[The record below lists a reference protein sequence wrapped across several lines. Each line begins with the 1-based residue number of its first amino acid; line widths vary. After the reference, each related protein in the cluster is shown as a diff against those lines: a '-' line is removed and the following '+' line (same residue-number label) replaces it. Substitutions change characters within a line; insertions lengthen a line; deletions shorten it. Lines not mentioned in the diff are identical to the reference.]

1 MLRKIVLVLLAVFVV
16 VAVAAFAAGPLAFR
30 AAGVVTCGAERNTCA
45 IIEVGDNVVIA
56 NNVRAYQFGRDGG
69 WIRFMGTDGNEKTM
83 RIRFETHDAALVV
96 P

>member
-1 MLRKIVLVLLAVFVV
+1 MLRKIALVLL
-16 VAVAAFAAGPLAFR
+16 AVAAFAAGALAFR
-30 AAGVVTCGAERNTCA
+30 GGPGVVTCGAERNTCA
-45 IIEVGDNVVIA
+45 LIEVGDNVVIA
-56 NNVRAYQFGRDGG
+56 SNVRAYQFGRDGG